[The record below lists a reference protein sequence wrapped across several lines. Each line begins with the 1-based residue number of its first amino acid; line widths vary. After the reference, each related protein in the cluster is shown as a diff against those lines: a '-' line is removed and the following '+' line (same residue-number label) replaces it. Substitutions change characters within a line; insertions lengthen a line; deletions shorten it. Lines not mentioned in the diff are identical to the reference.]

1 MRNGC
6 APRSP
11 SKSLAPPQ
19 GAGFIITIDGPAG
32 VGKSTVAKLLAKQL
46 GLLYIDTGATY
57 RSLAYQAIRKGCDP
71 RDEPAMARLA
81 RLLRVSLRQSSANG
95 PQVILHGRNVTRRIR
110 TERVTDAAAIVAQYP
125 AVREEL
131 VRLQRRLARRHACVV
146 EGRDTGSVVFP
157 GAAYKFF
164 LTATV
169 RVRAHRRQQELRQ
182 IQGHAPQARLI
193 ARQLRQRDGLD
204 LRRRIGPLVTPA
216 GAVVLD
222 TSRLSA
228 RQVVQRLLRSVEE
241 TSCGRARAAGS

>member
-1 MRNGC
+1 MV
-6 APRSP
+6 
-11 SKSLAPPQ
+11 
-19 GAGFIITIDGPAG
+19 TIDGPAG

-46 GLLYIDTGATY
+46 GLLYVDTGATY
-57 RSLAYQAIRKGCDP
+57 RSLAYQAIRKGIDP

-81 RLLRVSLRQSSANG
+81 RSLRLIMRRSSANG
-95 PQVILHGRNVTRRIR
+95 PHVILQGHDVTRRIR
-110 TERVTDAAAIVAQYP
+110 TERVTDAAAIVAQHP
-125 AVREEL
+125 NVRAEL

-157 GAAYKFF
+157 HASCKFF

-169 RVRAHRRQQELRQ
+169 QVRAHRRRQELRQ
-182 IQGHAPQARLI
+182 IQGHAPQASLI
-193 ARQLRQRDGLD
+193 AKQLRRRDGLD
-204 LRRRIGPLVTPA
+204 RRRRIGPLVKPA

-222 TSRLSA
+222 TSRLSV

>member
-6 APRSP
+6 APRSNG
-11 SKSLAPPQ
+11 KS
-19 GAGFIITIDGPAG
+19 FVITIDGPAG

-46 GLLYIDTGATY
+46 GLMYVDTGATY
-57 RSLAYQAIRKGCDP
+57 RSLAYQAIRKDLDP

-81 RLLRVSLRQSSANG
+81 RLLRVSLRQSSADG

-110 TERVTDAAAIVAQYP
+110 TERVTDAAAMVAQYP
-125 AVREEL
+125 AVRAEL
-131 VRLQRRLARRHACVV
+131 VRLQRRLAQRHACVV

-157 GAAYKFF
+157 NAAYKFF

-169 RVRAHRRQQELRQ
+169 QVRARRRQRELRQ
-182 IQGHAPQARLI
+182 IQGHAPQVRLI

-204 LRRRIGPLVTPA
+204 RRRRIGPLVTPA

-241 TSCGRARAAGS
+241 TSCDRARAAGS